1 MATKTT
7 GQKTKIMFVTSE
19 AQPFAASGG
28 LGDVAGSLPKALAKN
43 KSLDVRVVMP
53 LYGTISDEYRKEF
66 RYIGNTK
73 VRMSWRNQY
82 MGLFEYKKDN
92 VTWYFLDNEYY
103 FKRPSIYGYLDEAE
117 RFTFLS
123 RGALDIIPMIDFIPS
138 IIHCH
143 DWETA
148 LIPVYLK
155 TIYSGSETYKNI
167 RTVFTIHNMEYQGR
181 YGKDILYDLFE
192 LPGSAFSLVEYN
204 KDINLMKGAIQCAD
218 IVSTVSPTYAKE
230 ILTPSA
236 SHGLDY
242 INRANEYKMRGIL
255 NGIDYDFYNPETDT
269 HIAANYS
276 KKDISGK
283 AKCKSELQSLLGLP
297 EKDVPVISMISRL
310 VEHKGLDLVTGGA
323 ERLLEKD
330 VQLVILGTG
339 EGRYENYF
347 KSLASRYPDKVRALI
362 QFNGALSR
370 QIYAGSDIFLMPSK
384 NEPCGLSQMIACR
397 YGTLPI
403 VRKVGGLADSII
415 DVGDNGF
422 GFTFVD
428 FSSESMLDS
437 INRAVSMYNDKTK
450 WEKTV
455 CKAMKADFSWNASA
469 KKYLE
474 MYDEL
479 LKDKI

>member
-7 GQKTKIMFVTSE
+7 KQKTKILFVTSE

-43 KSLDVRVVMP
+43 RSLDVRVVMP
-53 LYGTISDEYRKEF
+53 LYGTISEELRSQFK
-66 RYIGNTK
+66 YIGYTY

-82 MGLFEYKKDN
+82 LGLFEYKKDN

-155 TIYSGSETYKNI
+155 TIYSGSDTYKNI

-192 LPGSAFSLVEYN
+192 LPNSAYSLVEYDD
-204 KDINLMKGAIQCAD
+204 DINLMKGAIQCAD
-218 IVSTVSPTYAKE
+218 IVSTVSPTYSKE

-236 SHGLDY
+236 SHGLDH

-255 NGIDYDFYNPETDT
+255 NGIGYDFYDPETDSK
-269 HIAANYS
+269 IASNYS

-283 AKCKSELQSLLGLP
+283 ATCKLELQKILGLP
-297 EKDVPVISMISRL
+297 EKDVPIISMISRL
-310 VEHKGLDLVTGGA
+310 VEHKGLDLVAGGM

-330 VQLVILGTG
+330 VQVVILGTG
-339 EGRYENYF
+339 EPRYEEYF

-362 QFNGALSR
+362 QFNGVLSR
-370 QIYAGSDIFLMPSK
+370 QIYSGSDIFLMPSK
-384 NEPCGLSQMIACR
+384 NEPCGLSQMISCR
-397 YGTLPI
+397 YGTLPV

-415 DVGDNGF
+415 DVGDKGF

-428 FSSESMLDS
+428 FNSESMLEA
-437 INRAVSMYNDKTK
+437 IYRALDMYNNKAV

-455 CKAMKADFSWNASA
+455 CKAMRKDFSWNASA

-479 LKDKI
+479 LKDNI

>member
-7 GQKTKIMFVTSE
+7 KPKTKILFVTSE

-43 KSLDVRVVMP
+43 RSLDVRVVMP
-53 LYGTISDEYRKEF
+53 LYGTISDELRSQFK
-66 RYIGNTK
+66 YIGYTF

-82 MGLFEYKKDN
+82 LGLFEYKKDN
-92 VTWYFLDNEYY
+92 VTWYFLDNDYY

-117 RFTFLS
+117 RYTFLS

-155 TIYSGSETYKNI
+155 TIYSGSDTYKNI

-192 LPGSAFSLVEYN
+192 LPNSAFSLVEYDD
-204 KDINLMKGAIQCAD
+204 DINLMKGAIQCAD
-218 IVSTVSPTYAKE
+218 IVSTVSPTYSKE

-255 NGIDYDFYNPETDT
+255 NGIGYDFYNPETDSK
-269 HIAANYS
+269 IAANYS
-276 KKDISGK
+276 KKDIAGK
-283 AKCKSELQSLLGLP
+283 AICKSELQKILGLP
-297 EKDVPVISMISRL
+297 EKDVPIISMISRL
-310 VEHKGLDLVTGGA
+310 VEHKGLDLVAGGM
-323 ERLLEKD
+323 ERLLQND
-330 VQLVILGTG
+330 VQVVILGTG
-339 EGRYENYF
+339 EERYENYF
-347 KSLASRYPDKVRALI
+347 KSLAERYPDKVRALI
-362 QFNGALSR
+362 QFNGVLSR
-370 QIYAGSDIFLMPSK
+370 QIYSGSDIFLMPSK
-384 NEPCGLSQMIACR
+384 NEPCGLSQMISCR
-397 YGTLPI
+397 YGTLPV

-415 DVGDNGF
+415 DVGDKGF

-428 FSSESMLDS
+428 FSSESMLEA
-437 INRAVSMYNDKTK
+437 IFRALEMYKDKAL

-455 CKAMKADFSWNASA
+455 CKAMRKDFSWNASA

-479 LKDKI
+479 LKDNI